1 MMNYNSNEN
10 PSIENVLMMAIAEAL
25 RNTHTN
31 IIAKVTKVN
40 QKTINCQP
48 VISRVVN
55 DKKID
60 LPEFAEVPI
69 LNFLGGSSS
78 IQMPIAVGDYCILFI
93 NERCFDTWYNG
104 QDFEKP
110 LEARIHDYSDAI
122 AFVGLKN
129 KEGELDI
136 PTVITMLGDTYQKG
150 NYVHLGDR
158 EQTGDYTLTGNQTI
172 NGNLQVNGNITCTGT
187 ISAGNFSGLGGSALT
202 SNVNIES
209 NADVKAGSTSLA
221 DHTHTSNGADNETST
236 AN

>member
-122 AFVGLKN
+122 AFVGLKIK
-129 KEGELDI
+129 KESLI
-136 PTVITMLGDTYQKG
+136 Y
-150 NYVHLGDR
+150 
-158 EQTGDYTLTGNQTI
+158 
-172 NGNLQVNGNITCTGT
+172 LQ
-187 ISAGNFSGLGGSALT
+187 L
-202 SNVNIES
+202 
-209 NADVKAGSTSLA
+209 
-221 DHTHTSNGADNETST
+221 
-236 AN
+236 